1 MKTILCFLLVF
12 FGYHSV
18 MAKKIEMT
26 LREAKNWHRTEALD
40 SVVVSFQA
48 KGHQL
53 EFRQSFKI
61 IKGVNSSKQITL
73 NQKDKDLDH
82 FKSALLIMTTASA
95 KAISGNPE
103 EIKVNKYGLS
113 SCIIFEQYLTSSDSW
128 HSMCAIFS
136 WAKLFGKAQNIRVTA
151 YVRS

>member
-1 MKTILCFLLVF
+1 
-12 FGYHSV
+12 

-26 LREAKNWHRTEALD
+26 LKEAKNWHKTEVLD

-61 IKGVNSSKQITL
+61 IKGVNSSKQIML
-73 NQKDKDLDH
+73 SQKDKDLDH

-95 KAISGNPE
+95 KAMSGDLEN
-103 EIKVNKYGLS
+103 IRTTKYGLS
-113 SCIIFEQYLTSSDSW
+113 SRIVFEQYLNSSESW

-136 WAKLFGKAQNIRVTA
+136 WAKVFGKAQNILVTA
-151 YVRS
+151 YVRT

>member
-12 FGYHSV
+12 FVHHSV

-26 LREAKNWHRTEALD
+26 LKEAKNWHKTEVLD

-61 IKGVNSSKQITL
+61 IKGVNSSKQIML
-73 NQKDKDLDH
+73 SQKDKDLDH

-95 KAISGNPE
+95 KAMSGDLEN
-103 EIKVNKYGLS
+103 IRTTKYGLS
-113 SCIIFEQYLTSSDSW
+113 SRIVFEQYLNSSESW

-136 WAKLFGKAQNIRVTA
+136 WAKVFGKAQNILVTA
-151 YVRS
+151 YVRT